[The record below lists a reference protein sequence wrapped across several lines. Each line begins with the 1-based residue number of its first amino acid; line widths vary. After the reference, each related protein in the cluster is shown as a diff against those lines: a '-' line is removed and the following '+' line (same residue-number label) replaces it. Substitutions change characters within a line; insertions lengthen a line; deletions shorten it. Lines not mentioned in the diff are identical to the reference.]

1 MGKIK
6 KGVLGGF
13 SGKVGPVIGSSWNG
27 ISYMRGIPQH
37 VTDARTTAQLQQR
50 AKFYLA
56 MEFLKPIKDYIRV
69 GFKTYAIHKSAFN
82 AAMSYVVKNSISGEY
97 PDYGINYPRMLVT
110 RGDLTPPKE
119 ATATLSAGI
128 VTITWH
134 DNSTE
139 GFAAATDL
147 SMPLAFNIS
156 KGLAVFETA
165 ATTRVSQSVTLTLPP
180 DWSGDTIQ
188 LYLGFISEDGSAV
201 ANSVYLGSCVMP

>member
-27 ISYMRGIPQH
+27 ISYMRGTPQH

-82 AAMSYVVKNSISGEY
+82 AAMSYVVKNAISGEY
-97 PDYGINYPRMLVT
+97 PNYRINYPRMLVT

-119 ATATLSAGI
+119 SSATLSAGI

-139 GFAAATDL
+139 GSAAATDL

-156 KGLAVFETA
+156 KGMAVFETA
-165 ATTRVSQSVTLTLPP
+165 ATTRVSQSATLNLHP
-180 DWSGDTIQ
+180 DWAGDTIQ
-188 LYLGFISEDGSAV
+188 LYLGFISENGSAV